1 MTEKCPFQFDLM
13 NPMTHNKGLPFEA
26 FATLRQEC
34 PVSFQDG
41 AALHGGDFW
50 AITKREDLDFVSKT
64 PTSFRP
70 VPIWPIR
77 NPAGTTLNR
86 WRLCDS

>member
-1 MTEKCPFQFDLM
+1 MSFSYRKIVLVRDTARKQSQLGVTMTEKCPFQFDLM

-41 AALHGGDFW
+41 AEEHG
-50 AITKREDLDFVSKT
+50 
-64 PTSFRP
+64 
-70 VPIWPIR
+70 
-77 NPAGTTLNR
+77 
-86 WRLCDS
+86 